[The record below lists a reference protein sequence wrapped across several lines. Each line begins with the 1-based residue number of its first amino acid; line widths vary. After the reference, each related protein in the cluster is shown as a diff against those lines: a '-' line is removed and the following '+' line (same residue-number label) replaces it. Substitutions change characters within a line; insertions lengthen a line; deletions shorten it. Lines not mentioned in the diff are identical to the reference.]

1 MSMHIQV
8 VNFNL
13 EELSHEDYSN
23 AATDLAPAFN
33 EVKGLISKVW
43 LSDEDANIYG
53 GIYTWENRQ
62 SMEDYVNSQFYDEVL
77 GSNPS
82 LVNITSKDYAMLE
95 GPTNITNK

>member
-1 MSMHIQV
+1 MVIQV

-13 EELSHEDYSN
+13 EGITHEQYEG
-23 AATDLAPAFN
+23 AATELAPAFMELN
-33 EVKGLISKVW
+33 GLKSKVW

-82 LVNITSKDYAMLE
+82 FVNITSKDYAMLE